1 MVEQEI
7 KSEHGTSNKES
18 DETYTPYYAVEPL
31 LKYIPKDKVIWCP
44 CDEEWS
50 AYYQTFKENGY
61 KVIRSSLVEGQDF
74 FEYEPDEHYDIIVTN
89 PPFSLSVEFL
99 KRIKELNKPYAI
111 LMPLKYLQGDKRF
124 EFMVE
129 SEILFFAE
137 RVDYHTNNNF
147 ITYTAGNHFAS
158 AYFCK
163 DVLPELKIGER
174 LNKYDRQLKD
184 SSTILYKDDKTLK
197 SIMNRIEKMDVD
209 MDKIVFIKNKRPK

>member
-1 MVEQEI
+1 MAEQEI

-31 LKYIPKDKVIWCP
+31 LKYIPKNKVIWCP

-89 PPFSLSVEFL
+89 PPFSLSEKIF
-99 KRIKELNKPYAI
+99 KRLDELNKPYI
-111 LMPLKYLQGDKRF
+111 MLFPLKYLQGKNRF
-124 EFMVE
+124 NYLKDTCQLLSFDG
-129 SEILFFAE
+129 
-137 RVDYHTNNNF
+137 RVDYHTRGDFQN
-147 ITYTAGNHFAS
+147 YRKGNHFAS

-163 DVLPELKIGER
+163 DVLPKDLIIEELVKF
-174 LNKYDRQLKD
+174 DRPLK
-184 SSTILYKDDKTLK
+184 
-197 SIMNRIEKMDVD
+197 
-209 MDKIVFIKNKRPK
+209 